1 MKKGIG
7 LLSLLMLAMTLVY
20 LIGFLPWML
29 DDEERI
35 RYIISTI
42 QSYEGL
48 EIDYTLDYEGMQVEG
63 SYEWIQQDDEHRF
76 QGMVTSDQLEVEL
89 IHIHG
94 MVQDNGLYI
103 QMGDVIPQVYR
114 MDLGQQEDE
123 IQNLDLNSLL
133 DEVEQWNEP
142 QFKLMTINQRL
153 VGGYVVT
160 GSSVH
165 TIQAQKIIVDYTL
178 VVDGWGNI
186 RSITAEIQMDKTIT
200 FNGTIRPIK
209 NFKIEAINKNKIIDF

>member
-186 RSITAEIQMDKTIT
+186 RSITAKIQMDKTIT

>member
-63 SYEWIQQDDEHRF
+63 SYEWLQQDDEHRF
-76 QGMVTSDQLEVEL
+76 KGMVTSDQLEVEL

-200 FNGTIRPIK
+200 FNGIIRPIK
-209 NFKIEAINKNKIIDF
+209 NFNIEAINKNKIIDF

>member
-63 SYEWIQQDDEHRF
+63 SYEWLQQDDEHRF
-76 QGMVTSDQLEVEL
+76 KGMVTSDQLEVEL

-165 TIQAQKIIVDYTL
+165 IMQAQKIIVDYTL

-200 FNGTIRPIK
+200 FNGIIRPIK
-209 NFKIEAINKNKIIDF
+209 NFNIEAINKNKIIDF

>member
-35 RYIISTI
+35 RYIIGTI

-63 SYEWIQQDDEHRF
+63 SYEWLQQDDEHRF
-76 QGMVTSDQLEVEL
+76 KGMVTSDQLEVEL

-186 RSITAEIQMDKTIT
+186 RSIIAEIQMDKIIT
-200 FNGTIRPIK
+200 FNGIIRPIK
-209 NFKIEAINKNKIIDF
+209 NFNIEAINKNKIIDF

>member
-63 SYEWIQQDDEHRF
+63 SYEWLQQDDEHRF
-76 QGMVTSDQLEVEL
+76 KGMVTSDQLEVEL

-186 RSITAEIQMDKTIT
+186 RSITAEIQMDKIIT

-209 NFKIEAINKNKIIDF
+209 NFNIEAINKNKIIDF

>member
-7 LLSLLMLAMTLVY
+7 LLSLLMLTMTLVY

-35 RYIISTI
+35 RYIIGTI

-63 SYEWIQQDDEHRF
+63 SYEWLQQDDEHRF
-76 QGMVTSDQLEVEL
+76 KGMVTSDQLEVEL

-186 RSITAEIQMDKTIT
+186 RSIIAEIQMDKIIT
-200 FNGTIRPIK
+200 FNGIIRPIK
-209 NFKIEAINKNKIIDF
+209 NFNIEAINKNKIIDF